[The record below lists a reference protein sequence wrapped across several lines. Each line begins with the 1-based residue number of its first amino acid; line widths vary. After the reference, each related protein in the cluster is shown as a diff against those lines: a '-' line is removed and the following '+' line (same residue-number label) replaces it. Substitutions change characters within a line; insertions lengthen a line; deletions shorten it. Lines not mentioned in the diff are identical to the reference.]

1 MMLISK
7 SGFLCTPFKPRH
19 ILLSKLTDL
28 QIKPP
33 LKLQAKVRATELLFH
48 EL

>member
-7 SGFLCTPFKPRH
+7 SGFLYTSFKPRH
-19 ILLSKLTDL
+19 ILSKLKDL
-28 QIKPP
+28 QIIPP